1 MYSGGPA
8 AAHEEVDY
16 TPFSR
21 LRSTLGTSSSGR
33 EVNQSGVADGFS
45 EQRFEGTRGDWFDGG
60 GSSSFSY
67 TDRSKQQSSSKLTEQ
82 YRQLGGS
89 EHDPGEA
96 RGSVLLR
103 RSARERTAQT
113 FY

>member
-1 MYSGGPA
+1 MYPGGST
-8 AAHEEVDY
+8 AAHEEMDY
-16 TPFSR
+16 PTYSR
-21 LRSTLGTSSSGR
+21 SRSTLGTSSSGR
-33 EVNQSGVADGFS
+33 DVSSADGFA
-45 EQRFEGTRGDWFDGG
+45 EQRFESTRGGGWFDGG

-67 TDRSKQQSSSKLTEQ
+67 TDRSKQHSSSKLTEQ
-82 YRQLGGS
+82 YRQLGGN

-96 RGSVLLR
+96 RGSVLFR